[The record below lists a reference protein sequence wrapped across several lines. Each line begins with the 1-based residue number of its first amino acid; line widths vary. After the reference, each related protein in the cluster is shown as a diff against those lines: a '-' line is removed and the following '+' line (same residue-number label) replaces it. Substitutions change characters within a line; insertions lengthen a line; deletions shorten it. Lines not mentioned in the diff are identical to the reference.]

1 VVDLYHKLLMMIGVD
16 PAVRTYLRAI
26 GSRGGRASK
35 RTLSREK
42 ARDMVRVRE
51 ARRAFRQFHSS
62 CFWSSDPGYV
72 VTLADVPWVAK
83 QVMTYGGRRGWEI
96 GSRLCR

>member
-1 VVDLYHKLLMMIGVD
+1 VD
-16 PAVRTYLRAI
+16 PRVRSYLRAI

-35 RTLSREK
+35 RTLSREQ
-42 ARDMVRVRE
+42 ARDMVKVRE

-62 CFWSSDPGYV
+62 CFWSSDPTYV

-83 QVMTYGGRRGWEI
+83 QVMTYGGRRGWDV
-96 GSRLCR
+96 GARLCR